1 MIILSILA
9 RNTVEII
16 WLINLNDYLYI
27 YGVNLNDYLYIYGVI
42 LESLHEIFVLHCEI
56 KFQFPIPYCL
66 PFLLNHDFGTN
77 KGCILRGEIGG
88 VLCAVK

>member
-1 MIILSILA
+1 MIIPSILA

-16 WLINLNDYLYI
+16 WLI
-27 YGVNLNDYLYIYGVI
+27 NLNDYLYIYGVI

-77 KGCILRGEIGG
+77 KSCILRGEIGG
-88 VLCAVK
+88 ILFAVK